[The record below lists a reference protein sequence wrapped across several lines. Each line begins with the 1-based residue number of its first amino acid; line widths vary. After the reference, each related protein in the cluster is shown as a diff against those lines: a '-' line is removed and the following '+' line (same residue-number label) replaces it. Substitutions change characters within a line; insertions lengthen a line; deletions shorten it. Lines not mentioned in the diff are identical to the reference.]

1 MIPIKT
7 TLNSAMCRGNNI
19 VKYNKYIINL
29 ILLYFY
35 PFILQELKDKS
46 KENNN
51 FYDWTSALEDADD
64 SNLYFSPEQGNVV
77 FASAIDGWG
86 FTVHTFARLF
96 LRNLVRCFTIYFWC
110 LVALTTVNINN
121 YIYLTK

>member
-1 MIPIKT
+1 
-7 TLNSAMCRGNNI
+7 MCRGNNI
-19 VKYNKYIINL
+19 VKYIINL

-96 LRNLVRCFTIYFWC
+96 SEKLGKMFYNILLVSGSID
-110 LVALTTVNINN
+110 
-121 YIYLTK
+121 